1 MIPVIYLHSS
11 KIIHH
16 NHSKNLTESILWIS
30 DTIDPDALKKFCE
43 VNGHPKF
50 IVGDNAFSIS
60 SNHFEKIYTTVIRG
74 LELEFVKFQHLKFV
88 DIVPTTEYCFNFVIN
103 KKQIN
108 RYLLI
113 KLVEYFQFQNFNY
126 TWSGIGKKFDLS
138 EIIQQW
144 NQLDPNQT
152 TYTSDLRNC
161 ILHPVEIDERFF
173 YSSEPTAS
181 AVSIQD
187 YGNNLS
193 TWNNWLGNLF
203 SSSAVSLISESVTYA
218 HSSVFTEKT
227 LYSILGLTFPL
238 FVGGYGHANDLEKI
252 GFDIFSDVI
261 DHSYQYRDTLWERCY
276 YAIYLNKQI
285 LSDLSLAKHL
295 RNQHHKRLINNR
307 RMLYNGHL
315 TTHVQETIQAW
326 PDELAIPVLA
336 ICNQLRQ
343 STIKMPFML

>member
-1 MIPVIYLHSS
+1 VLLHSS
-11 KIIHH
+11 KITHH
-16 NHSKNLTESILWIS
+16 NYFKNLTESILWVS
-30 DTIDPDALKKFCE
+30 DTINPDALKKFCE

-50 IVGDNAFSIS
+50 IVGDNAFSIR
-60 SNHFEKIYTTVIRG
+60 SNYFEKIYTTVVRG
-74 LELEFVKFQHLKFV
+74 LELQFMKFQHLKFV
-88 DIVPTTEYCFNFVIN
+88 DTAPTTEYCFNFIVN

-126 TWSGIGKKFDLS
+126 TWSGIGKEFDLS

-144 NQLDPNQT
+144 NRLDPNQT

-161 ILHPVEIDERFF
+161 ILHPVEIDEHFF
-173 YSSEPTAS
+173 HSSESKAS
-181 AVSIQD
+181 IITLD
-187 YGNNLS
+187 YDNNLS

-203 SSSAVSLISESVTYA
+203 SSSAVSLISESVAYQ

-261 DHSYQYRDTLWERCY
+261 DHSYQYRATLWERCY
-276 YAIYLNKQI
+276 YAIYLNRQI
-285 LSDLSLAKHL
+285 LSDLLLATHL
-295 RNQHHKRLINNR
+295 RNQHHERLINNR

-315 TTHVQETIQAW
+315 TNHIQKTIQAW
-326 PDELAIPVLA
+326 PDELAIPALA
-336 ICNQLRQ
+336 ICDQLRQ
-343 STIKMPFML
+343 AEFTLNQTIVPT